1 MIFEILLNGMLS
13 GCCWSTQAP
22 STDSSSTV
30 HSGPIDPI
38 REPMTNHQ
46 LLKEIRT
53 MNRLLIQ
60 QQQQQPQTN
69 DQQQPD
75 SMPFSNI
82 SNIISASSHLLP
94 PPSTAITSA
103 STSENKPKSNAGRP
117 PFPRDENGNIIRPV
131 STKKSR

>member
-38 REPMTNHQ
+38 REQVTNHQ

-53 MNRLLIQ
+53 MNRLLKQQQ

-75 SMPFSNI
+75 SMPLSNI
-82 SNIISASSHLLP
+82 SNIISASSDLLQ
-94 PPSTAITSA
+94 PPSTY
-103 STSENKPKSNAGRP
+103 
-117 PFPRDENGNIIRPV
+117 III
-131 STKKSR
+131 